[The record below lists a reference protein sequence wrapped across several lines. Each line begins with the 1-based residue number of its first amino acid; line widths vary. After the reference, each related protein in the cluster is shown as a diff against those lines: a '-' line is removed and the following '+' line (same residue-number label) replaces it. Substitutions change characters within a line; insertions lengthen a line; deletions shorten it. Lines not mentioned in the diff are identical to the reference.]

1 MLVRMPKER
10 LEKEIIKTEK
20 EIIEMKKINYPTMN
34 EMAICDTLEYWLK
47 SYKETLDYLNK
58 GGII

>member
-10 LEKEIIKTEK
+10 LKEEITRTEIQIAK
-20 EIIEMKKINYPTMN
+20 MKKINYPTRN
-34 EMAICDTLEYWLK
+34 EVAIRHNLEYWLK

>member
-1 MLVRMPKER
+1 MLVRMSKER
-10 LEKEIIKTEK
+10 LEEEITRVEA
-20 EIIEMKKINYPTMN
+20 EISEMKKINYPTMN
-34 EMAICDTLEYWLK
+34 EMAICHNLEYWLK

>member
-1 MLVRMPKER
+1 MLIRMSKEK
-10 LEKEIIKTEK
+10 LEKEITRTEK
-20 EIIEMKKINYPTMN
+20 KIIEMKKINYPTLN
-34 EMAICDTLEYWLK
+34 DMAICHSLEYWLK